1 VFKILRLV
9 DTQVLRGSAAAAAGA
24 GVGLYVS
31 TAMQRRAPQPQ
42 KQQQQQQQQQCY
54 GLMEMMDG
62 LLGDAGMPDRHTD
75 AQ

>member
-1 VFKILRLV
+1 MFKILRLV
-9 DTQVLRGSAAAAAGA
+9 DTQVLRGSAAGA

-42 KQQQQQQQQQCY
+42 KQQQQQQQQCY

-75 AQ
+75 TQ

>member
-1 VFKILRLV
+1 MFKILRLV

-42 KQQQQQQQQQCY
+42 KQQQQQQQCY